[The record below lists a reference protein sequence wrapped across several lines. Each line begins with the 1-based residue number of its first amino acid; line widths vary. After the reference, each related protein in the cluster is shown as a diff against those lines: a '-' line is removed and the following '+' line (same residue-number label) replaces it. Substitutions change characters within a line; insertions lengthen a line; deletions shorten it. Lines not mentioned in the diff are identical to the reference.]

1 MNTSQ
6 SEGPPHTLADTF
18 KGALS
23 EFAKE
28 LGKQTTT
35 ALFQAWDEPSGR
47 TLLLLHMI
55 LKNRSKHGRPV
66 IPATS
71 VFLLRIWVNELVPF
85 SLSKMEN
92 SC

>member
-47 TLLLLHMI
+47 TLCV
-55 LKNRSKHGRPV
+55 R
-66 IPATS
+66 A
-71 VFLLRIWVNELVPF
+71 
-85 SLSKMEN
+85 
-92 SC
+92 